1 VLIALEGIDGSGK
14 STLARELAAVLGGR
28 GEDVVCVDKKTVG
41 EVLPAVAARAQALS
55 ELIWSDEEPID
66 RFGSRYWM
74 LLIAAWYTSLER
86 FQPRLRQHEGRLVI
100 VDGWY
105 YRNLVKARMR
115 DRLDQDWL
123 DGLFEAAPRPDLVVF
138 VDLPPAIAWARGAT
152 TFTELEL
159 GRWDGF
165 DGEPGAAFC
174 AYQSRIR
181 EELARISLAQ
191 GWLRIAPGD
200 AEDACQ
206 VAGAVADAILATV
219 PQTQPAAEAVTG
231 GVHGGR

>member
-1 VLIALEGIDGSGK
+1 MLRPVLIALEGIDGSGK
-14 STLARELAAVLGGR
+14 STLARELTDVLAGH
-28 GEDVVCVDKKTVG
+28 GEEVVCVDKKAVG
-41 EVLPAVAARAQALS
+41 DVPPPVAARGRALS
-55 ELIWSDEEPID
+55 ELIWSDEEPVD

-86 FQPRLRQHEGRLVI
+86 FQPLLRQRERLLI

-105 YRNLVKARMR
+105 YRNLVKARLR
-115 DRLDQDWL
+115 DRLDWDWL

-138 VDLPPAIAWARGAT
+138 IDLPPDVAWVRGAT

-174 AYQSRIR
+174 AYQSRVR
-181 EELARISLAQ
+181 DELSRISLAQ
-191 GWLRIAPGD
+191 GWLRIAPRGGEE
-200 AEDACQ
+200 AYQ
-206 VAGAVADAILATV
+206 VAEALAR
-219 PQTQPAAEAVTG
+219 VTG
-231 GVHGGR
+231 GARNGR